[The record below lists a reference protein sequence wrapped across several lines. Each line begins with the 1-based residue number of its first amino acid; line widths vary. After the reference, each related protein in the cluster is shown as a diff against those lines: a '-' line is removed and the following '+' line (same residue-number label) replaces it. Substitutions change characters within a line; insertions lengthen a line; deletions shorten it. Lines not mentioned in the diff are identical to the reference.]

1 MTTIVSFF
9 FFFFSNEG
17 IVADNNVVIISCLRH
32 RPRPALVNVKVQK
45 THDAISGNTLNYF
58 WNNNE
63 SSYGAL
69 LNIPVLFVHRK

>member
-1 MTTIVSFF
+1 M
-9 FFFFSNEG
+9 
-17 IVADNNVVIISCLRH
+17 ADNNVVIISCLRH

>member
-1 MTTIVSFF
+1 M
-9 FFFFSNEG
+9 
-17 IVADNNVVIISCLRH
+17 ADNNVVIISCLLH
-32 RPRPALVNVKVQK
+32 RPRPALVKVKVQK

-69 LNIPVLFVHRK
+69 LNIPVLCVHRK